1 MRKRMLG
8 SRFAPSNLARLACR
22 SAPLVR
28 ACMNIASLCLV
39 RAAARQREVT
49 MRAALGATRGR
60 LIRQLL
66 TESLLLAAL
75 GCAAG
80 IILGVGGS
88 RSFSSISFH
97 TALPIVLDFRF
108 DWRVFLYALAAAAL
122 TTLLVGPVPALR
134 TARGDVNKV
143 LHEGGRTFSVSGHR
157 LRSALVSAQV
167 GGSLMLLI
175 VAGLF
180 TRSLENIQHSDLG
193 FDPTHVLNLSIDPHE
208 AGYDETHARSFFQ
221 TLLDRAH
228 AIPGVHSASTFIP
241 LRLFKPAPQP
251 LPKRWRGK

>member
-1 MRKRMLG
+1 
-8 SRFAPSNLARLACR
+8 
-22 SAPLVR
+22 
-28 ACMNIASLCLV
+28 
-39 RAAARQREVT
+39 T

-108 DWRVFLYALAAAAL
+108 DWRVFVYALAAAAL

-134 TARGDVNKV
+134 TARGVVNKV
-143 LHEGGRTFSVSGHR
+143 LHEGVRTFSVSGHR

-193 FDPTHVLNLSIDPHE
+193 FDPTRSEEHTSELQSRFDLVCRLLLEKKKYHNYKNCLELSRFHYSHYEPHLE
-208 AGYDETHARSFFQ
+208 
-221 TLLDRAH
+221 
-228 AIPGVHSASTFIP
+228 
-241 LRLFKPAPQP
+241 
-251 LPKRWRGK
+251 